1 MGESNQLALYV
12 KSWNPLLIPA
22 TFEPLQ
28 PDAGSSPRQL
38 FLSSLTQRLFET
50 YLEFSQA
57 DDAATYADPGDDR
70 TLQDALD
77 SLNQLL
83 ACQPGELIETFA
95 DYLSGRNTDGV
106 WKHPRQDFESSGAV
120 SLVAPYEGLTEGEA
134 RDHCVHLETIVLAK
148 EKEAPTA
155 SAVGQILISGRDI
168 WMNWKRKL
176 LDSLSRFLRNRS
188 SVGFQI
194 ALANAAQV

>member
-12 KSWNPLLIPA
+12 KSWNPLLVPA
-22 TFEPLQ
+22 TFETLQ
-28 PDAGSSPRQL
+28 PDPGSSPRQL
-38 FLSSLTQRLFET
+38 FLSSLTQRLFEA
-50 YLEFSQA
+50 YLEFAQA
-57 DDAATYADPGDDR
+57 DDAATYADPGHDG
-70 TLQDALD
+70 TQDALD

-106 WKHPRQDFESSGAV
+106 WKRPRQDFESSGAV

-134 RDHCVHLETIVLAK
+134 RDHCVHLETIILAK
-148 EKEAPTA
+148 EQGAPTA
-155 SAVGQILISGRDI
+155 SAVGQILISGRDV

-176 LDSLSRFLRNRS
+176 LDSLSRFLRNRW

-194 ALANAAQV
+194 ALANATQV